1 MMVGVYIFHIIRM
14 DLYKI
19 GWSRDTSRRLE
30 DVSKAMPFEVE
41 QIAAWEQSEVAVVL
55 ESRLHNLFP
64 EKRVKREWFRLTD
77 DDISQCKQVAK
88 AFDAESVQEERKLL
102 HARRRLRATRN
113 METFNAILQEFPQLR
128 VSNVCQ

>member
-1 MMVGVYIFHIIRM
+1 MSRPAQSRSEAHATKCAPTIYSIESGAMMVGVYIFHIIGM

-19 GWSRDTSRRLE
+19 GWSRDISRRLE

-77 DDISQCKQVAK
+77 DDISQCKQ
-88 AFDAESVQEERKLL
+88 
-102 HARRRLRATRN
+102 
-113 METFNAILQEFPQLR
+113 
-128 VSNVCQ
+128 